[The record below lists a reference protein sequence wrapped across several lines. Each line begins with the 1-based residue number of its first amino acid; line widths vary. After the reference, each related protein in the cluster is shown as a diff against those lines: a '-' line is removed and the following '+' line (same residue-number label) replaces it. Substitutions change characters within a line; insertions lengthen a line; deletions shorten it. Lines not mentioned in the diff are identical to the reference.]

1 MFNSW
6 ARELPDA
13 IEVCAVHLPGR
24 ESRIRE
30 PSLKAMSD
38 LVEKLVDGLDSAIGG
53 PYAIFGHSVGAL
65 MAFEFTRELRR
76 REKPLPVHLFVSG
89 RRAPQCP
96 PGPAT
101 HQLNDQDFLADVT
114 SRYGEMPG
122 SVLADPEILAVFLDI
137 VRSDVRVMDTYKY
150 KEEPAF
156 PVPISAYGGSLDQML
171 TRPMLE
177 AWQTHTNLTF
187 RLRMFDDGHF
197 FPDLLRAQLLRA
209 VIDDLGLLTS

>member
-6 ARELPDA
+6 TRELPNA
-13 IEVCAVHLPGR
+13 VEVCAVQLPGR

-30 PSLKAMSD
+30 PRVEVMSD
-38 LVEKLVDGLDSAIGG
+38 LVEQLVDGLDSAVSG

-76 REKPLPVHLFVSG
+76 RRKPLPVRLFVSG

-96 PGPAT
+96 PVPPT
-101 HQLNDQDFLADVT
+101 HQLNDRDFLADLT

-122 SVLADPEILAVFLDI
+122 SILADPEVLAVFLGI
-137 VRSDVRVMDTYKY
+137 LRSDVRVMDTHVY

-156 PVPISAYGGSLDQML
+156 PVPISAYGGHLDRML
-171 TRPMLE
+171 TLPMLE
-177 AWQTHTNLTF
+177 AWQTHTSSAF
-187 RLRMFDDGHF
+187 RLRMFDGGHF
-197 FPDLLRAQLLRA
+197 FPDLLRPQLLRA
-209 VIDDLGLLTS
+209 VIDDLGPVV